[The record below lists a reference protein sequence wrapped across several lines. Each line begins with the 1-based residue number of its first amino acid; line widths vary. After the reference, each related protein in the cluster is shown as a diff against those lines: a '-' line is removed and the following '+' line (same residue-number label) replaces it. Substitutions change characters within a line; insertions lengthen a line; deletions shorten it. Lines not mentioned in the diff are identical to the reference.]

1 MSFLY
6 SIVSIQV
13 GWLIA
18 AGIVAVC
25 LLVLWISALL
35 SRRLF
40 VTVKKSE
47 ETELVAFHLRRIAD
61 ALERLAVARESQTQP
76 SMDPSAGRTASIPT
90 FGH

>member
-6 SIVSIQV
+6 SSVSIQM

-18 AGIVAVC
+18 AAVVAAC
-25 LLVLWISALL
+25 LLALWISALL

-40 VTVKKSE
+40 VTIKKSE
-47 ETELVAFHLRRIAD
+47 ETEFLAFHLRRIAD
-61 ALERLAVARESQTQP
+61 ALERLAVARESQNQP
-76 SMDPSAGRTASIPT
+76 SLDTSTGRTASTPT

>member
-6 SIVSIQV
+6 SIVSIHV

-18 AGIVAVC
+18 ASIAAVC
-25 LLVLWISALL
+25 LLALWISALL

-40 VTVKKSE
+40 ITIKKSE

-61 ALERLAVARESQTQP
+61 ALERLAVTRESQTQ
-76 SMDPSAGRTASIPT
+76 SSLDPSTGRAASLPT